1 MGPPRSSVALAW
13 IFASADISVPGTGM
27 DHTEHAVAAAR
38 TAGVERIVLIS
49 SFWAIGDPRE

>member
-1 MGPPRSSVALAW
+1 MALAW